1 MEPKNDLVTKSTKI
15 DAEQLYREAESISTL
30 WMANDDDGI
39 CLFRGEVIESDSPGS
54 GRSDNPEIKPFI
66 RVDGQIEIRKTL
78 YIEDS
83 TCEAAEIG
91 FIAIEDKDNLATLRL
106 RVNGVEIFRPPSPIS
121 EPESLQYTKLAWSR
135 WYYVNIPRETLRLG
149 QNDICFSSVDGKV
162 GWQLMVADYREFNKG
177 KDEEDSLPTDSHFSV
192 DGGKSWTNIRSI
204 FFIQHQLQLE
214 P

>member
-66 RVDGQIEIRKTL
+66 RVDGQIKIRKTL

-106 RVNGVEIFRPPSPIS
+106 QINDVEIFRPPSPIS

-135 WYYVNIPRETLRLG
+135 WY
-149 QNDICFSSVDGKV
+149 
-162 GWQLMVADYREFNKG
+162 
-177 KDEEDSLPTDSHFSV
+177 
-192 DGGKSWTNIRSI
+192 
-204 FFIQHQLQLE
+204 
-214 P
+214 

>member
-1 MEPKNDLVTKSTKI
+1 MKPKNDLVTKSTKI

-83 TCEAAEIG
+83 TCEAAE
-91 FIAIEDKDNLATLRL
+91 L
-106 RVNGVEIFRPPSPIS
+106 
-121 EPESLQYTKLAWSR
+121 SL
-135 WYYVNIPRETLRLG
+135 IH
-149 QNDICFSSVDGKV
+149 I
-162 GWQLMVADYREFNKG
+162 
-177 KDEEDSLPTDSHFSV
+177 
-192 DGGKSWTNIRSI
+192 
-204 FFIQHQLQLE
+204 
-214 P
+214 